1 MVIEHEAL
9 SAMLAR
15 VECLIDEPALDAAI
29 KALPTDEP
37 GSDCDELAQAL
48 KELQSNLHMAVE
60 LKDYCS
66 GDCVDAE
73 ALLGRLEVFG
83 DTLAICDRI
92 TLALADHGEG
102 SPYSRFDLRTRWAIE
117 GAITAA
123 LALYGVLALLGRQA
137 EGEIEYD
144 LMARAAEAMGEPGG
158 LRPVEASLAAQA
170 AQADKAK
177 AQPEDLRAVI
187 SAIVAEIPHRSRY
200 ALDGNAPGHAHRIP
214 GVWDDDNGELA
225 GKECGWCKA
234 WAKAVE
240 IDAQTKAAKAGGE
253 R

>member
-9 SAMLAR
+9 AAMLAR

-83 DTLAICDRI
+83 DTLGICDRV

-123 LALYGVLALLGRQA
+123 LALYGVMALLGRQA

-144 LMARAAEAMGEPGG
+144 LMARAAAARGEPDEV
-158 LRPVEASLAAQA
+158 RQVEAAPVLV
-170 AQADKAK
+170 DKPK

-187 SAIVAEIPHRSRY
+187 SAIVDEVPHRSRL
-200 ALDGNAPGHAHRIP
+200 AFNGNAPGHAHQIP
-214 GVWDDDNGELA
+214 GVWDSDNGPLA